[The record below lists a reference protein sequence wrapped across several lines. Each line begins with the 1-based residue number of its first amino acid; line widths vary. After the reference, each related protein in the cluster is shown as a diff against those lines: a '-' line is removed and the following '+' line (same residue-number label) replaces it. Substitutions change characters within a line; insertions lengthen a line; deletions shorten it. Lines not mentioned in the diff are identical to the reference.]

1 MMKTDGRDGATG
13 AAFRGPIF
21 LVGLFLSDGQTPHLY
36 VGRRGKLAPEP
47 VVPPCES
54 DTGARGGVPFEVP
67 PPFLGQREGE
77 FEEIK
82 SFKGTPQRSPSFTKE
97 KRREETE
104 KGPDERAMSGRLAGW
119 GWARHRPSVRR
130 PGAWLPGFPDFPPWP
145 PPLLDRGVRDAPP
158 RRLLPWSLSALSG
171 SREDNEGVF
180 PTGGKP
186 SIVSSL

>member
-1 MMKTDGRDGATG
+1 MMMTDGRDGATG
-13 AAFRGPIF
+13 AAFP
-21 LVGLFLSDGQTPHLY
+21 GLFPWRLLPTTTYMCGPSETGLGAPVRLVC
-36 VGRRGKLAPEP
+36 VGAE
-47 VVPPCES
+47 
-54 DTGARGGVPFEVP
+54 ARPFEVP
-67 PPFLGQREGE
+67 PSSASERE

-82 SFKGTPQRSPSFTKE
+82 AKVSKGPLNDSPSFTKE